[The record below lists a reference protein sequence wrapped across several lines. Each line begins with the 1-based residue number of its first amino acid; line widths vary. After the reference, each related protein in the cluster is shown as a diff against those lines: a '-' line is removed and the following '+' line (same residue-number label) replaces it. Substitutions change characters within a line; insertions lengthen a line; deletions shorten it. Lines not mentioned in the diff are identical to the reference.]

1 MIFWRKKTKQEQSIE
16 NRQKR
21 LMRDF
26 HKNSF
31 SWGGLLRYSLFF
43 GLALFIAFWGQAP
56 IRHQLYVNHPSKIR
70 LVATVDF
77 EYESEIKT
85 NILKEQRKQMVT
97 PIYRIDMGEFRK
109 FSNIIENLKEKLEI
123 CAAIKDKKI
132 LDTEL
137 DNLIDKFNAK
147 YNFNLEKTDLLTLL
161 NLPTTLLRT
170 RLLDESLFILQETVQ
185 RGIFDDTDFDRSSDK
200 PYFSMDQD
208 AFYTHWQ
215 SRGNAMRTLRMSLSV
230 MDVEYDVA
238 NALVHI
244 FKYGIVPNLVYDK
257 KKTQDRV
264 NQYVEKTPNVI
275 TKILRGTT
283 IVDNGQIVT
292 PAIYEAYLA
301 YQKNLEN
308 EEIYKS
314 AHYALMCKKIFL
326 FTLLFAILTLI
337 LKMVPTKLN
346 ASLHLRVVTCCL
358 LLMNIA
364 LIRLVNIVCAHATFG
379 HQFALASFAA
389 FLVPTFLSSLL
400 ITALTDVL
408 AGFLCTFFVVGIKT
422 FIISGTLDAFL
433 LDLLTGIL
441 IVFLC
446 RKVRYKRD
454 IVHAGFYAHLLL
466 GLLVFITGYFV
477 QNLQFSICIQQVLA
491 IFISGGYS
499 ILLVINVI
507 SLMETLFH
515 YTTDITFLELT
526 DYNHPLLRKLQLL
539 APGTYHHSLMVAALS
554 EKVANEVGANPLLC
568 RCCSLYHDI
577 GKMIKPKYFTEN
589 QKGNDNPH
597 QYQTPSMSAIILK
610 SHVKEGVE
618 LAKAYK
624 LPCRIVDVIKQHHGT
639 SLMQYFYKKAM
650 LLKNDDEEI
659 DERIFRYDGPKPQ
672 FKESAIIAI
681 ADAIEAAS
689 RSLEKITPQSV
700 SELIDKIIKN
710 KIDSD
715 QLNECGITLKDLDVI
730 RKSFQVTL
738 LSMLHVRVN
747 YEDVKIEKKDSSSV
761 PSKEVLNN

>member
-1 MIFWRKKTKQEQSIE
+1 MIFWRKKTKKEQNIE

-21 LMRDF
+21 LMQDF
-26 HKNSF
+26 HESSF
-31 SWGGLLRYSLFF
+31 SWSKLLHYSLFF
-43 GLALFIAFWGQAP
+43 GFTLFIAFWGQEP

-77 EYESEIKT
+77 EYESEVKT
-85 NILKEQRKQMVT
+85 SILKEQRKQMVA

-109 FSNIIENLKEKLEI
+109 FSNIIENLKEKLEV
-123 CAAIKDKKI
+123 CATIKDKKI
-132 LDTEL
+132 LDAEL
-137 DNLIDKFNAK
+137 DNLIDKFDTK

-161 NLPTTLLRT
+161 NIPTTLLRT

-185 RGIFDDTDFDRSSDK
+185 NGIFDDTDFSCSGNK
-200 PYFSMDQD
+200 PYFNMDQD
-208 AFYTHWQ
+208 EFFTRWQ

-230 MDVEYDVA
+230 MDIEYDVA
-238 NALVHI
+238 NALIHI

-264 NQYVEKTPNVI
+264 NQYVEKTPNVV
-275 TKILRGTT
+275 TKVLRGTT

-314 AHYALMCKKIFL
+314 AHYALMGKKIFL
-326 FTLLFAILTLI
+326 FTLLFATLTLI
-337 LKMVPTKLN
+337 LKILPTKLN
-346 ASLHLRVVTCCL
+346 SSLHLRIVTCCL
-358 LLMNIA
+358 LLMNVA
-364 LIRLVNIVCAHATFG
+364 LIRLVNIICAHATFG
-379 HQFALASFAA
+379 HRFALASFSA

-408 AGFLCTFFVVGIKT
+408 AGFLCAFFVVGIKT

-454 IVHAGFYAHLLL
+454 IIRAGFYAHLLL
-466 GLLVFITGYFV
+466 ALLVFITGYFV
-477 QNLQFSICIQQVLA
+477 QNLQFSICIQQILA

-499 ILLVINVI
+499 ILLVVNVI
-507 SLMETLFH
+507 SLMETLFR

-539 APGTYHHSLMVAALS
+539 APGTYHHSLMVAALA
-554 EKVANEVGANPLLC
+554 EKVASEVGANPLLC

-624 LPCRIVDVIKQHHGT
+624 LPCRIIDVIKQHHGT

-650 LLKNDDEEI
+650 LLKNEEEEI

-672 FKESAIIAI
+672 FKESAIISI

-689 RSLEKITPQSV
+689 RSLEKVTPQSV

-715 QLNECGITLKDLDVI
+715 QLNECGITLQDLDVI

-747 YEDVKIEKKDSSSV
+747 YEDVKIEKKDSPSM
-761 PSKEVLNN
+761 PSKEVFNN